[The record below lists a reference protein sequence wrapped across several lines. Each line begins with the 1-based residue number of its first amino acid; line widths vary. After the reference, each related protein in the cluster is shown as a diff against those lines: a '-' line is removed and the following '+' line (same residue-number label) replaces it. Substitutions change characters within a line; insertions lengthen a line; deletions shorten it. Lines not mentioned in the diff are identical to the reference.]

1 MKYDHIVKINGKYY
15 ATGEEVSDAVAG
27 EIQMPFSD
35 NDIEFEEK
43 ESRKKY
49 TKTEINKLTTEELQN
64 LAAEV
69 GVENAFS
76 TSGVELKKILIG
88 HFRL

>member
-1 MKYDHIVKINGKYY
+1 MKYDHIVKANGKYY
-15 ATGEEVSDAVAG
+15 AAGEEVPDMAAE
-27 EIQMPFSD
+27 EIQLPFSD

-49 TKTEINKLTTEELQN
+49 TKTEINKLTTAELKN

-69 GVENAFS
+69 GIENAFEI
-76 TSGVELKKILIG
+76 SGGELKKILNE
-88 HFRL
+88 HFGL